1 MVPVI
6 EHAIAGISLALG
18 ECKMLCWLVVKT
30 TKSFN
35 IGLMGDAVR
44 DAPIKMGYQDS
55 SSPTPVAYR
64 RGCGHFAGKP
74 LALGEKLCH
83 PSLTTLAAIEQA
95 IAGIALAL
103 DECDML

>member
-1 MVPVI
+1 MAQPVN
-6 EHAIAGISLALG
+6 L
-18 ECKMLCWLVVKT
+18 WQWVK
-30 TKSFN
+30 
-35 IGLMGDAVR
+35 
-44 DAPIKMGYQDS
+44 
-55 SSPTPVAYR
+55 SP
-64 RGCGHFAGKP
+64 AGKP

>member
-1 MVPVI
+1 
-6 EHAIAGISLALG
+6 
-18 ECKMLCWLVVKT
+18 
-30 TKSFN
+30 
-35 IGLMGDAVR
+35 MGDAVR
-44 DAPIKMGYQDS
+44 DAPSKMGYQDS

-103 DECDML
+103 GSYEMLCWPDVKTTKSNNIGLMAEAIGDVVGGYRGLMSRQR